1 MHEQIEPA
9 GFENTAVTA
18 AQGAAGEENRC
29 PMRIE
34 DGRC

>member
-18 AQGAAGEENRC
+18 AQGAAGEETLCR
-29 PMRIE
+29 
-34 DGRC
+34 